1 MKNLYSNNSIRRAN
15 SKRNVYD
22 FLLIITISLLIF
34 GGFGG
39 SLQPIRIF
47 SLVMIPFV
55 FQFLLKQSRKKQIV
69 QITRA
74 VAILYLFFIVS
85 LLWTSDTNEGLKEI
99 VYYGIHLNIFL
110 LIVMSYLKAHKPF
123 NSLLIGWMVFIFLT
137 QIIAFNEIFFDK
149 HLDLSILEA
158 DKLINVGGM
167 LVQKKFAAVTFG
179 NYNGYV
185 TVVALSLPFL
195 FGLFASV
202 EKKTHQIISLAI
214 ISFAYFTLFINA
226 SRGGILAGIVVLGI
240 FLFFSK
246 KIKIKKVRYILL
258 LIVPLLLIL
267 IYRYYDIIF
276 EQLFYRRLAGSS
288 FTQDDGRFALFSKA
302 LQAFYNKPFFG
313 GGIGSLQKEMT
324 GASILAPHN
333 MFLEVLVQFGFF
345 VSLFFLIYLI
355 KHFAQVKKI
364 YKPVNSF
371 IIYAALLSLPVASI
385 INSGYLLMPTF
396 WVFLASL
403 YCIAFIKTDV
413 TKYHDYKLSI

>member
-1 MKNLYSNNSIRRAN
+1 MKHLYLNTNKLREN
-15 SKRNVYD
+15 SKWNIFD
-22 FLLIITISLLIF
+22 FLLIFTIALLVF
-34 GGFGG
+34 GGYGG
-39 SLQPIRIF
+39 ALQPIRLF
-47 SLVMIPFV
+47 SLVTVPFV
-55 FQFLLKQSRKKQIV
+55 FWFYIKYSRNKQILKTIRSV
-69 QITRA
+69 I
-74 VAILYLFFIVS
+74 ILYVFLVAS
-85 LLWTSDTNEGLKEI
+85 LLWTSDVNEGFKEI
-99 VYYGIHLNIFL
+99 IYYAIHLNLFL
-110 LIVMSYLKAHKPF
+110 LIVMLFRKARQPF
-123 NSLLIGWMVFIFLT
+123 YSLLIGWTLFIFLT
-137 QIIAFNEIFFDK
+137 QIVAFNEIFFDV
-149 HLDLSILEA
+149 HLDLSKFES
-158 DKLINVGGM
+158 DKMMNVGGM
-167 LVQKKFAAVTFG
+167 IVQKKFAAVTFG

-202 EKKTHQIISLAI
+202 EKKTHQILSLAI
-214 ISFAYFTLFINA
+214 ISFAYFSLFINA

-240 FLFFSK
+240 FLLFSK
-246 KIKIKKVRYILL
+246 KIKIKKVRYIIL

-324 GASILAPHN
+324 GASILIPHN

-355 KHFAQVKKI
+355 KHIVGVKKI
-364 YKPVNSF
+364 NKPVNSF

-413 TKYHDYKLSI
+413 TK

>member
-1 MKNLYSNNSIRRAN
+1 MKQLYLTKYKLRDNPN
-15 SKRNVYD
+15 RNVFD
-22 FLLIITISLLIF
+22 FLLMFTISLLVF
-34 GGFGG
+34 GGYGG
-39 SLQPIRIF
+39 SLQPIRLF
-47 SLVMIPFV
+47 SLVTVPFV
-55 FQFLLKQSRKKQIV
+55 FWFYIKYSRNKQILKT
-69 QITRA
+69 IRA
-74 VAILYLFFIVS
+74 VIILYMFLVAS
-85 LLWTSDTNEGLKEI
+85 LLWTSDVNEGFKEI
-99 VYYGIHLNIFL
+99 IYYGIHLNIFL
-110 LIVMSYLKAHKPF
+110 LIVMLFRKASQPF
-123 NSLLIGWMVFIFLT
+123 NSLLVGWVLFIFLT

-149 HLDLSILEA
+149 HLDLSIFES
-158 DKLINVGGM
+158 DHMINAGGM
-167 LVQKKFAAVTFG
+167 IVQKKFAAVTFG

-226 SRGGILAGIVVLGI
+226 SRGGILVGIIVFTI
-240 FLFFSK
+240 FLVYLRK
-246 KIKIKKVRYILL
+246 LNIKNIKYNL
-258 LIVPLLLIL
+258 LIVVPILIALIL
-267 IYRYYDIIF
+267 RYYDVIF
-276 EQLFYRRLAGSS
+276 EQLFYRKMAGAS
-288 FTQDDGRFALFSKA
+288 FTQDTVRISLFSKA
-302 LQAFYNKPFFG
+302 LEAFYNKPFFG

-324 GASILAPHN
+324 GASILVPHN

-403 YCIAFIKTDV
+403 YCIAFFNKDIT
-413 TKYHDYKLSI
+413 L

>member
-55 FQFLLKQSRKKQIV
+55 IRFLLKHSRKKQIV

-123 NSLLIGWMVFIFLT
+123 NSLLFGWMVFIFLT

-149 HLDLSILEA
+149 HLDLSIFESGHMMNA
-158 DKLINVGGM
+158 GGM
-167 LVQKKFAAVTFG
+167 IVQKKFAAVTFG

-195 FGLFASV
+195 FGLYASV
-202 EKKTHQIISLAI
+202 KKKKHQIITLAI
-214 ISFAYFTLFINA
+214 ISFAYFSLFINA
-226 SRGGILAGIVVLGI
+226 SRGGILVGIIVFTI
-240 FLFFSK
+240 FLVYLRK
-246 KIKIKKVRYILL
+246 LNIKNIKYNLLTVVPIL
-258 LIVPLLLIL
+258 IALIL
-267 IYRYYDIIF
+267 RYYDIIL
-276 EQLFYRRLAGSS
+276 EQLFYRKMAGAS
-288 FTQDDGRFALFSKA
+288 FTQDTVRISLFSKA
-302 LQAFYNKPFFG
+302 LEAFYNKPFFG

-324 GASILAPHN
+324 GASILLPHN
-333 MFLEVLVQFGFF
+333 MFLEILVQFGFF
-345 VSLFFLIYLI
+345 VTLFFLIYLA
-355 KHFAQVKKI
+355 KHLIRAKKI
-364 YKPVNSF
+364 NNPVNSF
-371 IIYAALLSLPVASI
+371 IIYSALLSLPVASI

-403 YCIAFIKTDV
+403 YCIVFINGDMN
-413 TKYHDYKLSI
+413 KYRDIK